1 MIENL
6 HKKYRSNEEGKRS
19 FTDEVIL
26 PLVMNEGHFAN
37 AIYVTNDRGEYIM
50 LYRHNEQSAK
60 YAINVTA
67 DSIEALIRDFMNQFL
82 RCINK
87 EVWGGKY
94 EKKFKETI

>member
-6 HKKYRSNEEGKRS
+6 HKEYRNNEEGKRS

-26 PLVMNEGHFAN
+26 PLVLNENHFAN
-37 AIYVTNDRGEYIM
+37 AIYVTNDMGEYIM
-50 LYRHNEQSAK
+50 LYRYGEKKAA

-67 DSIEALIRDFMNQFL
+67 DSIEALARDFMRQFL
-82 RCINK
+82 RCIDR
-87 EVWGGKY
+87 EIWGDEY

>member
-6 HKKYRSNEEGKRS
+6 HKEYRSNEEGKRS

-26 PLVMNEGHFAN
+26 PLVINENHFGN
-37 AIYVTNDRGEYIM
+37 AIYVTNDMGEYIM
-50 LYRHNEQSAK
+50 LYRHGEKKAA

-67 DSIEALIRDFMNQFL
+67 DSIEALIRDFMKQFL
-82 RCINK
+82 RCIDR
-87 EVWGGKY
+87 EIWGDEY